1 MISKS
6 LSSRII
12 ITLNICLIAGNLIWP
27 QLATCSTDPKQPVGT
42 ILLPITPKLDEIV
55 PAAEDEQAL
64 ENTTKPTNLKNNPEE
79 SGLVTEV
86 SADNELPLA
95 KDKDTAELDK
105 PLKASVQIVADDTE
119 FDEAKNTFLGTGNA
133 VAIIGDQD
141 SKLEADMI
149 LYNQDTQIMDARG
162 NVKIIRKGQIT
173 TGSAFKFDVSSDEY
187 LITKPDTELQGS
199 EIISRNAFS
208 NADGLAFKNG
218 TIDMPQA
225 FYYSKNTMNAPTVY
239 SQDVPNRLMHP
250 EAYVPRQSSFVFKAR
265 KMVYEKYKDTNN
277 LTIFGGRLQF
287 KHFSVPVGKIV
298 TTING
303 SKEQRIVMPIV
314 PYLGNNLYVGGT
326 SIGAI
331 FNTPIGKTGVLSYAP
346 LIQLGGASLAATG
359 NSNSTSIGVGTQ
371 LGYVNNK
378 INFHYAY
385 GTVSNLSV
393 GDFKYKIWKRVRF
406 QSGVNRFLTN
416 GMFGAQRAHLIA
428 EVVDNHMIRS
438 IPLIPF
444 LDFRTSAGWAQDY
457 PQLVNL
463 SPQFAKLFGSP
474 TTTQTTSAFRLQEQ
488 IRAATAPLFQL
499 GDDKYGIS
507 GMIMGGLVGRA
518 YSTGDKQ
525 TIATG
530 TPMLNISLNRLKL
543 QTGYTT
549 AQIHGSTPFVFDQY
563 YMGSSSTF
571 VSGSVR
577 VNKFLDLG
585 GYYGY
590 NLQQKL
596 PYAETV
602 TAAIGPPDF
611 KVILSHDMIFGYSR
625 VGFGILYGQ
634 PIPFNKLVVKG
645 NPDRGQLGGIQ

>member
-1 MISKS
+1 MQNKIKI
-6 LSSRII
+6 LF
-12 ITLNICLIAGNLIWP
+12 
-27 QLATCSTDPKQPVGT
+27 LATLIVNLLIQPMVLAQNNNSASGT
-42 ILLPITPKLDEIV
+42 ILLPIAPKLDEVSTTANSDLGDLKTADPEKKPV
-55 PAAEDEQAL
+55 PKKDDTELVSEVDADSEVDSPDKL
-64 ENTTKPTNLKNNPEE
+64 DPKE
-79 SGLVTEV
+79 SKT
-86 SADNELPLA
+86 
-95 KDKDTAELDK
+95 
-105 PLKASVQIVADDTE
+105 LKASVQIIADDTE
-119 FDEAKNTFLGTGNA
+119 FDQSKNTFLGTGNA

-162 NVKIIRKGQIT
+162 NVKIIRQGQVT

-187 LITKPDTELQGS
+187 LITKPDTELEGS
-199 EIISRNAFS
+199 EIIARKAYS
-208 NADGLAFKNG
+208 NSDGLNFKDG
-218 TIDMPQA
+218 SIDMPQA

-265 KMVYEKYKDTNN
+265 KMVYEKYKDMDN
-277 LTIFGGRLQF
+277 LTIFGGRLVF
-287 KHFSVPVGKIV
+287 KHFSIPVGKIV

-303 SKEQRIVMPIV
+303 TKDQRIVMPIV

-326 SIGAI
+326 SVGAI
-331 FNTPIGKTGVLSYAP
+331 FNNPIGKTGVLSFAP
-346 LIQLGGASLAATG
+346 LIQLGGAQLGSTG

-371 LGYVNNK
+371 LGFVNNK
-378 INFHYAY
+378 VNFHYAY

-406 QSGVNRFLTN
+406 QSGLNRFMNN

-428 EVVDNHMIRS
+428 EVVDNHMIRN
-438 IPLIPF
+438 IPLIPY

-474 TTTQTTSAFRLQEQ
+474 TTTQVTSAFRVQEQ
-488 IRAATAPLFQL
+488 IRGATAPLFQL
-499 GDDKYGIS
+499 GDDKYGVS
-507 GMIMGGLVGRA
+507 GIIAGGLVARA
-518 YSTGDKQ
+518 YSTGNKQ
-525 TIATG
+525 TIAMG
-530 TPMLNISLNRLKL
+530 TPMLNFSLNRLKL
-543 QTGYTT
+543 QTGFTT
-549 AQIHGSTPFVFDQY
+549 AQVNGSTPFVFDQY
-563 YMGSSSTF
+563 YMGSTSTF

-577 VNKFLDLG
+577 VNKYLDLG

-590 NLQQKL
+590 NLQEKL

-634 PIPFNKLVVKG
+634 PVPFNKLIVKG
-645 NPDRGQLGGIQ
+645 NPDRGGLGSIQ